1 MDSDEGGAHRKCMA
15 WLSGSGDAVIRAPA
29 GNSEIVI
36 TTTSRLA
43 GAIHSLRWNG
53 KEFIDSFDH
62 GRQLQSAANFDLGG
76 ELRDEAFNPTE
87 AGCKRD
93 ADGPTSTSRLLEL
106 SAAGSELVTVTQ
118 MAFWLRPGQR
128 GAGGVAMNTTALSDH
143 LLRKEVRIGVPGFAH
158 AIRYAVTF
166 TVPAGERHRRGTFEA
181 LTGYMP
187 RDFRT
192 FSVLREDGSLAPL
205 SEGPGEPRHPVIVST
220 ATGSHAMGVW
230 SPDAAHTTGQPPT
243 YGRLWFE
250 FAHVSKWNC
259 VFREQARRWTWPKRL
274 KPGDYRYLVFLAVG
288 TREQVRETLSG
299 LRSA

>member
-1 MDSDEGGAHRKCMA
+1 MA
-15 WLSGSGDAVIRAPA
+15 RSSVSGDAVIRGSA
-29 GNSEIVI
+29 GGSEIVI
-36 TTTSRLA
+36 RTTSRLA
-43 GAIHSLRWNG
+43 GAIHSLTWNC

-106 SAAGSELVTVTQ
+106 SAEGSALVTMTQ
-118 MAFWLRPGQR
+118 MAFWLRPAQR
-128 GAGGVAMNTTALSDH
+128 AGGGVALNTTALSDH
-143 LLRKEVRIGVPGFAH
+143 LLRKEVHIGMPGFAH

-166 TVPAGERHRRGTFEA
+166 TVPLGERHKRGTFEA

-187 RDFRT
+187 REFRT
-192 FSVLREDGSLAPL
+192 FHALREDGSLEPL
-205 SEGPGEPRHPVIVST
+205 SDGPGAPRHPVIVST

-230 SPDAAHTTGQPPT
+230 SPDVAHTTGQPPT
-243 YGRLWFE
+243 YGRCWFE

-259 VFREQARRWTWPKRL
+259 VFRERAGRWLWPTRL
-274 KPGDYRYLVFLAVG
+274 EPGEYRYLIFLAVG
-288 TREQVRETLSG
+288 TREQVHQTLQG

>member
-143 LLRKEVRIGVPGFAH
+143 PVSCFPGRRHAGAGPRNALGAPLGVNAVSAGWLEQTTTVNDHRRSGWRARKSHSGLLAGLPAPNHRRSTVAARKVAR
-158 AIRYAVTF
+158 AVTCN
-166 TVPAGERHRRGTFEA
+166 TPPACGPAGG
-181 LTGYMP
+181 
-187 RDFRT
+187 
-192 FSVLREDGSLAPL
+192 
-205 SEGPGEPRHPVIVST
+205 
-220 ATGSHAMGVW
+220 
-230 SPDAAHTTGQPPT
+230 AHTLRNRIAIG
-243 YGRLWFE
+243 G
-250 FAHVSKWNC
+250 
-259 VFREQARRWTWPKRL
+259 FRRFP
-274 KPGDYRYLVFLAVG
+274 
-288 TREQVRETLSG
+288 
-299 LRSA
+299 